1 MILPHSLSF
10 LVPRTPR
17 ASLARKREKRAPFL
31 QATVKSATVQL
42 DDRVINVL
50 STEDKTDS
58 DEPST
63 SSGAESSAMDTS

>member
-10 LVPRTPR
+10 LVPRTSR